1 MGPGIF
7 TKYSKQVIGALLAV
21 LALFAA
27 VVLFYRLRGPVG
39 GKSPYETVNDLY
51 EWEYMTFEST
61 QETYP
66 ADTEYVELYFRND
79 APDGVV
85 VLSAGSSPSFGYE
98 LEVWNNGAW
107 YQMRARNQVCRWEGR
122 TDIVDWNGGEQIL
135 ACPVGRDY
143 PSPLAAGRY
152 RIVLPSCEHM
162 HRAEVPLAAE
172 FEVTE

>member
-7 TKYSKQVIGALLAV
+7 TKYSKEVLSTILVIFFIVAG
-21 LALFAA
+21 
-27 VVLFYRLRGPVG
+27 VVTILENRSPVG
-39 GKSPYETVNDLY
+39 RKSPYDTVNDLY

-98 LEVWNNGAW
+98 LEMWHHGKWHQVRT
-107 YQMRARNQVCRWEGR
+107 YHEVCRWEGR
-122 TDIVDWNGGEQIL
+122 TDIVKWNGGEQML

-152 RIVLPSCEHM
+152 RIVLPCCEHM

-172 FEVTE
+172 FEVVE

>member
-7 TKYSKQVIGALLAV
+7 TRYSKQVIGALLTLLV
-21 LALFAA
+21 LFAA
-27 VVLFYRLRGPVG
+27 VVLVYRLRGPVG
-39 GKSPYETVNDLY
+39 GKSPYVTVNDLY
-51 EWEYMTFEST
+51 EWEYMTFESL
-61 QETYP
+61 QDPYP

-85 VLSAGSSPSFGYE
+85 ILSAGGSPSFGYE
-98 LEVWNNGAW
+98 LEVWSDGNW
-107 YQMRARNQVCRWEGR
+107 HQMRSSNKICRWEGR

-143 PSPLAAGRY
+143 PFPLAAGRY
-152 RIVLPSCEHM
+152 RIVLPNCQHM
-162 HRAEVPLAAE
+162 QRTEVPLAAE

>member
-7 TKYSKQVIGALLAV
+7 TKYSKEVLSTLLVIFFIIAGVVTV
-21 LALFAA
+21 LEN
-27 VVLFYRLRGPVG
+27 RSPVG

-85 VLSAGSSPSFGYE
+85 VLSAQGTHFGYE
-98 LEVWNNGAW
+98 LEIWQDGAW
-107 YQMRARNQVCRWEGR
+107 HQMRTYSKSVRWEGK
-122 TDIVDWNGGEQIL
+122 TDIVDWDGGEALIT
-135 ACPVGRDY
+135 CPVGRDY
-143 PSPLAAGRY
+143 SSPLQAGRY
-152 RIVLPSCEHM
+152 RIVLPYCEHL

-172 FEVTE
+172 FEVAE